1 MFILFKIKLP
11 KDIIIHISKFILH
24 IHKHRSEKVIKYN
37 LLLKSL
43 PKLLSTGNN
52 KPYIIITNNKLN
64 NKKLVKFIYKYNN
77 RKIIVY
83 NYINK
88 NKISNDVI
96 DIYNNYLK

>member
-1 MFILFKIKLP
+1 MFILSKIKLP
-11 KDIIIHISKFILH
+11 KDIIIHISEFILH
-24 IHKHRSEKVIKYN
+24 VHKHRSEKVIKYN
-37 LLLKSL
+37 LVLKSL
-43 PKLLSTGNN
+43 PRLLSTANN
-52 KPYIIITNNKLN
+52 KPYIIITNNKFN

-88 NKISNDVI
+88 NEISNDVI